1 MFADKTV
8 TAMVPAKDLEAAKR
22 WYRDKLGLEPV
33 GPSTEGGA
41 AYGFA
46 EGTRF
51 FLYASQFAGTAKH
64 TVISFD
70 SDDLAS
76 DMKALRAKGVV
87 FEDYDLPGLKTV
99 DGVVAFGPVKNA
111 WFKDADGNIIGLVEG
126 M

>member
-1 MFADKTV
+1 MFANRTV
-8 TAMVPAKDLEAAKR
+8 TAMVPARDLEAAKR

-33 GPSTEGGA
+33 EPMNEGGA
-41 AYGFA
+41 AYGLA

-51 FLYASQFAGTAKH
+51 FLYASQFAGTAQH

-70 SDDLAS
+70 SRDLLA
-76 DMKALRAKGVV
+76 DMKALRAKGVT
-87 FEDYDLPGLKTV
+87 FEEYDLPGLKTV
-99 DGVVAFGPVKNA
+99 DGVAAFGPVKNA